1 MTLPL
6 DSVVIQHG
14 FINPYC
20 RILNLLDPDPVMW
33 RILTPL
39 RQTPA
44 RLNLN
49 HLPSRTMAYS
59 PLFAHP
65 RVADCAFILRGAWLV
80 ARLYCAA
87 HYDACV
93 KRANCMDVV
102 RVKINKPGP

>member
-39 RQTPA
+39 RPPPPGSILTISHPVPW
-44 RLNLN
+44 RILHYL
-49 HLPSRTMAYS
+49 LPTHVWRT
-59 PLFAHP
+59 
-65 RVADCAFILRGAWLV
+65 

-87 HYDACV
+87 RV
-93 KRANCMDVV
+93 WLRAYIARRYTT
-102 RVKINKPGP
+102 RV